1 MTTAVNKPLLGASSK
16 AVQWSAIHWRAT
28 ARQVQRLQKRIAKAT
43 RENRWGKVNAL
54 QWLLTHS
61 FTAKCLAVRRVT
73 PMCRVT
79 GSGQRAFVKLEPCAV
94 KIACTVL
101 RGGNDGNV
109 VPLPDNEP
117 ARRRRSTGE
126 RRRLAGKGNGWF
138 CRLMYNDVA
147 WMQEVEQRREQL
159 PRFAYVVP
167 IRRVR
172 HKFPLQA
179 AYFRQVLP
187 RVAGFPIR

>member
-1 MTTAVNKPLLGASSK
+1 VSPRPTGFTSQENLLNRDEEERQMTTAVNKPLLGASSK

-109 VPLPDNEP
+109 VPLPD
-117 ARRRRSTGE
+117 
-126 RRRLAGKGNGWF
+126 
-138 CRLMYNDVA
+138 
-147 WMQEVEQRREQL
+147 
-159 PRFAYVVP
+159 
-167 IRRVR
+167 VR
-172 HKFPLQA
+172 HDVV
-179 AYFRQVLP
+179 R
-187 RVAGFPIR
+187 